1 MTVLAR
7 RTAQL
12 TAVFLFVGVALVGA
26 ALAHEEG
33 GEPQTSAQQKCT
45 KGVIGNWA
53 KLSRATGK
61 EVAACVKNHV
71 AGLPLSTNPAVTTL
85 EQCIGL
91 DEKGKLQK
99 QKDTL
104 ATFFVDSCGGPGG
117 TRVDSDGFPIR
128 PEYGVTTATTVNAA
142 AQQLEFDSVHD
153 LFGPDLDAGT
163 LVQASA
169 GGDAVDA
176 GKCQQAVLKRAA
188 KCTQELE
195 KQYLKCATTH
205 LKSGGIYGLIYDIDD
220 LALCYDGLDAAK
232 LAKTCNATGQGFQK
246 DIAAKCTTKVDD
258 RTLSELFPVCA
269 TNNPITLASCLGAR
283 VRCRVCLSANAAN
296 GSDRDCD
303 FFDDGDTGNNS
314 CLQCDAAQGFNSTFE
329 GIQALIFD
337 SPTYGCSNN
346 LCHGSVAPQGG
357 LDLTAGNSYAN
368 LVGVPGQGASPAMK
382 RVEPGDPATSF
393 LYNKLAA
400 ATIPGHPTGG
410 GSPMPTGG
418 APALTPE
425 HLEAIERWIRG
436 GAPED
441 LTVDGTALLLGSCLP
456 DPDPLTIPVPDPPGA
471 GLGAQLQQTPWP
483 LLSEDE
489 DEICMSTYYDLTA
502 TALIPASAE
511 VPCPPVLLPPSLG
524 GANVNNPS
532 GRCFAY
538 HRQSLYQ
545 DPQSHHSI
553 IHLYTGEYGPTDAGW
568 GAWTYKFQDQSN
580 PLEGTSCDP
589 TDVDPA
595 TGYNP
600 GCSGHVKSAVACIN
614 YGPPDYSQFGGATG
628 NGTAPAFSGSQEPF
642 FQTNYP
648 SGVYGIM
655 PMQGIVAWNSH
666 AFNLTST
673 DSTMSQYLNLDVAAP
688 ADQLYPVQAV
698 FDSASIFVQNVP
710 PFETR
715 EYCRTFTLPANAHL
729 FELGSHTHRHGVLF
743 RMWAPPNVPC
753 TPADP
758 ACVPRGDTPL
768 YLSTDYT
775 DPLQL
780 VLDPPV
786 AHGSGGSAAAIQAR
800 TYLYCSV
807 FDNGAGPG
815 SPAVKRRSTSPEPP
829 NNLPFGGPCNGAETQ
844 CIGGPNQGT
853 LCFGHDST
861 CESSPGAGDGSCDA
875 CPLRGGVTTED
886 EMFIALGNYYIPT
899 P

>member
-1 MTVLAR
+1 MTVCAGRITRLVA
-7 RTAQL
+7 AL
-12 TAVFLFVGVALVGA
+12 VICGVALAGA

-33 GEPQTSAQQKCT
+33 GDPQTSAQQKCT
-45 KGVIGNWA
+45 NGVIGNWA

-61 EVAACVKNHV
+61 SVAACVKNHI
-71 AGLPLSTNPAVTTL
+71 GGQPLSANPSVTTL
-85 EQCIGL
+85 EQCIAF

-104 ATFFVDSCGGPGG
+104 TTFFRDSCGGPLG
-117 TRVDSDGFPIR
+117 TVVDPDGFPVR
-128 PEYGVTTATTVNAA
+128 PEYGVTTSTTTNAA
-142 AQQLEFDSVHD
+142 AQQLEFDLVHD
-153 LFGPDLDAGT
+153 LFGSDLDAGT
-163 LVQASA
+163 IVKKSDA
-169 GGDAVDA
+169 GDATDA

-195 KQYLKCATTH
+195 KQLLKCTSTH

-232 LAKTCNATGQGFQK
+232 LAKTCNAAGQGFQK
-246 DIAAKCTTKVDD
+246 DIAAKCTTKVND
-258 RTLSELFPVCA
+258 RTLSELFPACA
-269 TNNPITLASCLGAR
+269 TDNPIDLASCLGAS

-296 GSDRDCD
+296 GGDRDCD
-303 FFDDGDTGNNS
+303 LFDDGDTGNNS

-329 GIQALIFD
+329 AIQAVIFD
-337 SPTYGCSNN
+337 SPTYGCSNVI
-346 LCHGSVAPQGG
+346 CHGSSGG
-357 LDLTAGNSYAN
+357 LNLTAGSSYAN
-368 LVGVPGQGASPAMK
+368 LVGVAGLNASPPMN
-382 RVEPGDPATSF
+382 RVEPGEPALSF

-400 ATIPGHPTGG
+400 KTIPGHPTGG
-410 GSPMPTGG
+410 GSPMPAG
-418 APALTPE
+418 ALPALTPE

-436 GAPED
+436 GAPES

-456 DPDPLTIPVPDPPGA
+456 DPDPLTIPVPDPPA
-471 GLGAQLQQTPWP
+471 SGAQLQQTPWP
-483 LLSEDE
+483 LPSESE

-502 TALIPASAE
+502 TNLIPLSAE
-511 VPCPPVLLPPSLG
+511 VTCPPDLMPP
-524 GANVNNPS
+524 ANVNNPS

-538 HRQSLYQ
+538 QRQTLYQ

-553 IHLYTGEYGPTDAGW
+553 IHLYTGTYSPAHAGW
-568 GAWTYKFQDQSN
+568 GAWTFKFQDQSN

-589 TDVDPA
+589 TTVDPA

-600 GCSGHVKSAVACIN
+600 GCSGSVESAVACIN
-614 YGPPDYSQFGGATG
+614 YGPPDYSQFGGASG

-648 SGVYGIM
+648 AGVYSIL
-655 PMQGIVAWNSH
+655 PMQGIVTWNSH

-673 DSTMSQYLNLDVAAP
+673 NTTMSQYLNLDAAVP
-688 ADQLYPVQAV
+688 ANQLYPVQAV

-729 FELGSHTHRHGVLF
+729 FELSSHTHRHGVLF

-753 TPADP
+753 TPGEP

-786 AHGSGGSAAAIQAR
+786 AHGSGGGAAAIQAR
-800 TYLYCSV
+800 TYLYCSI

-829 NNLPFGGPCNGAETQ
+829 NNLPFGGPCSGTELR
-844 CIGGPNQGT
+844 CIGPNQGT
-853 LCFGHDST
+853 LCFNNPSNCD
-861 CESSPGAGDGSCDA
+861 SSPGAGDGDCDA
-875 CPLRGGVTTED
+875 CPVLGGVTTED
-886 EMFIALGNYYIPT
+886 EMFIGLGSYYIPT